1 MGDPQDGF
9 LFTRASEAPARTLLT
24 PRVHLR
30 PPTEE
35 AVGRRSPQGPCF
47 SPQSLLPPPA
57 FWTRIPGRDPGSSR
71 GGGRNR
77 LLLLGAVRGF
87 PLFFSPHSAQAG
99 SCRVRPQG
107 PGEEPGPQRPLL
119 PRRTRVRGLLPVGGG
134 GAEGMGA
141 RRSRAWLAQ
150 RPWCGPR
157 RSSQAPS
164 ASSVSGARL
173 VAPTR
178 SHSLPPRHSPR
189 QPVVT

>member
-77 LLLLGAVRGF
+77 LLLLGRSGASLSSSVRTLPRRDPAGCGRRARGRSQG
-87 PLFFSPHSAQAG
+87 LSAPCCPGGPGCGG
-99 SCRVRPQG
+99 SCRWGEEGQRGWVLGGAGLGWHRDPGVGRGGVRRLPLPRPSQG
-107 PGEEPGPQRPLL
+107 P
-119 PRRTRVRGLLPVGGG
+119 
-134 GAEGMGA
+134 A
-141 RRSRAWLAQ
+141 
-150 RPWCGPR
+150 
-157 RSSQAPS
+157 
-164 ASSVSGARL
+164 
-173 VAPTR
+173 
-178 SHSLPPRHSPR
+178 
-189 QPVVT
+189 